1 MALAIFGGWYF
12 ERYDILE
19 HRKGD
24 DRMKIEIKDYT
35 KVIRGNTVLDG
46 INLTLESGVI
56 YGLKGINGSGKTM
69 LMRAICGL
77 ILPTRGNVVIDGK
90 ILGKDISFPE
100 NTGVLIE
107 NPSFLPNLT
116 GFRNLKILADL
127 QGNISEEQIRG
138 VLSTVGLDPDDRR
151 KFRKYSLGMKQKLG
165 IAAAILGNPEL
176 IIVDEPLNALDADGV
191 EMVHTVL
198 AQAKARNA
206 LVILA
211 CHDAEE
217 LTALS
222 DQIITIEHGRVT
234 GISDAKEAGS

>member
-1 MALAIFGGWYF
+1 
-12 ERYDILE
+12 
-19 HRKGD
+19 
-24 DRMKIEIKDYT
+24 MKIEIKDYS

-46 INLTLESGVI
+46 INLTFESGTI

-69 LMRAICGL
+69 LMRAVCGL
-77 ILPTRGNVVIDGK
+77 ILPTRGSVVIDGK
-90 ILGKDISFPE
+90 TLGKDISFPE
-100 NTGVLIE
+100 NAGALIE

-116 GFRNLKILADL
+116 GAGNLKILADL
-127 QGNISEEQIRG
+127 QRNVTEDQIRT

-165 IAAAILGNPEL
+165 IAAAILGDPEL
-176 IIVDEPLNALDADGV
+176 MIVDEPLNALDTDGV

-198 AQAKARNA
+198 TQAKARGA

-211 CHDAEE
+211 CHDAAE

-222 DQIITIEHGRVT
+222 DRIVTIERGRIT
-234 GISDAKEAGS
+234 DISDVRGAGI